1 MVQAIKKISAMQRG
15 GQLAKSSSHRAPE
28 PLMYLFSFSCEIRQA
43 QPPTYLDIH
52 LVKPSIIDDS
62 ALHGHKRARHV
73 HIMYNLD
80 KQSIR
85 DTQRSVKRVGVDVL
99 TTSPGFTYIE

>member
-1 MVQAIKKISAMQRG
+1 MC
-15 GQLAKSSSHRAPE
+15 
-28 PLMYLFSFSCEIRQA
+28 LFPFSCEIRQA
-43 QPPTYLDIH
+43 QPPPTYNVGRYI
-52 LVKPSIIDDS
+52 PGQAPIIDDS

-73 HIMYNLD
+73 HIMYNLG